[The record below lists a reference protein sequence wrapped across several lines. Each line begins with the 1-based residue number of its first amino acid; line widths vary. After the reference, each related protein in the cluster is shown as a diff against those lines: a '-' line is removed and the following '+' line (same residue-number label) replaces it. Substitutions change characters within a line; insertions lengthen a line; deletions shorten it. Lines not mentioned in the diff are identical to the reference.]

1 MKNIKELLQDPNVTI
16 LDVRSPMEYQSGH
29 INGAINIPVDEMAYR
44 MDELKAL
51 TPPFILY
58 CRSGARSS
66 MAAHYMTQAGFTE
79 VYNAG
84 GLADMHI
91 LTM

>member
-1 MKNIKELLQDPNVTI
+1 MQTIKELLQNPQATI
-16 LDVRSPMEYQSGH
+16 LDVRSPMEFESDH
-29 INGAINIPVDEMAYR
+29 IEGAINIPVDEITYR
-44 MDELKAL
+44 TDELKAL

-66 MAAHYMTQAGFTE
+66 MAAHYMMQAGFTE

-84 GLADMHI
+84 GIADMRI